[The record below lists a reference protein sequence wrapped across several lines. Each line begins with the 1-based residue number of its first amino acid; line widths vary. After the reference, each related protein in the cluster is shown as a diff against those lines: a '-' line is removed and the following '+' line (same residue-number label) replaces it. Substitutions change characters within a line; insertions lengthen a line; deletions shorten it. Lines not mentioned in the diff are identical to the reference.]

1 LYFGIKEEI
10 KIKIFIPEQKMKHK
24 RIVIKVGTHSICE
37 RNGFPSLSKISR
49 IGMQIAELMEK
60 NIEVVLVSSGA
71 VGTGAK
77 ILLNSVKPKT
87 LDLKQACASVGQPV
101 LMSIYRE
108 FFGKMNVEVGQIL
121 LTGDVITNRERF
133 LNAKNT
139 FEALLKKKVLPIVN
153 ENDSVAVDEIKFG
166 DNDNL
171 SVNVAAII
179 DADGVFILS
188 DIDGLFK
195 NFGEENQELIDEVHE
210 INQNIKDLIKTTKG
224 GFSTGGMFSKIS
236 AAQKSLTMGI
246 PLVIL
251 PGHKDNILLNLI
263 LHQKKAGTTFLPI
276 SKINQKKKWIFLH
289 YREQGKIAIDRGAKE
304 ALLKGKSLLPVGI
317 KDVSGKF
324 KRGDIVGIYYD
335 SLKVGKGICNY
346 SSEELLKIS
355 GISSDKIEKVL
366 GYPDMCEAIHTDH
379 LILVTYS

>member
-1 LYFGIKEEI
+1 
-10 KIKIFIPEQKMKHK
+10 MKHK